1 MEKNEGL
8 LVFGGMARW
17 DGLDLFGPN
26 YTSVAYRRKGE
37 IHIKIKP
44 SVLRRPTTP
53 AVQRVSRWPV
63 IRSFFLWGRVFAQVF
78 GSIWSL
84 LFFAATLAVLW
95 LFVSLMQLGSGVGA
109 VGGIFAFFAAFPILP
124 VLLLFFAAMKL
135 TPIGRYHGAEHK
147 AVAAYETYGEV
158 TLQNA
163 RNSSRIHPR
172 CGTNILLYIILAPL
186 LDPLIAW
193 WGYAILQFILISE
206 AWFVFGK
213 TRPSIAVGN
222 FLQRYFTTT
231 EPRRSQLEVAV
242 EAINR
247 LLRAEEGGG
256 VTLLGAG
263 CEGGTLTNHSQ
274 SCTSTGLFGEET
286 VTCSGSAGSVRG
298 SVGFEFGGGDEGVDG
313 ADPPSAPPS
322 AGGGGG

>member
-1 MEKNEGL
+1 MEKNGGR

-26 YTSVAYRRKGE
+26 YTSFAYRRKGE
-37 IHIKIKP
+37 IHIKIEP
-44 SVLRRPTTP
+44 SVLRRPTNP

-95 LFVSLMQLGSGVGA
+95 LFVSLMQLGSGAGA
-109 VGGIFAFFAAFPILP
+109 LGGAFAFFAALKF
-124 VLLLFFAAMKL
+124 

-172 CGTNILLYIILAPL
+172 CGTNILLYIMLAAL

-206 AWFVFGK
+206 AWFIFGM

-222 FLQRYFTTT
+222 FLQRYLTTT
-231 EPRRSQLEVAV
+231 EPRRYQLEVAV
-242 EAINR
+242 ESLNR
-247 LLRAEEGGG
+247 LLQAEEEREIDE
-256 VTLLGAG
+256 A
-263 CEGGTLTNHSQ
+263 
-274 SCTSTGLFGEET
+274 T
-286 VTCSGSAGSVRG
+286 VRVKAKY
-298 SVGFEFGGGDEGVDG
+298 
-313 ADPPSAPPS
+313 
-322 AGGGGG
+322 